1 LNAAILALLLL
12 LLPVDVL
19 LAARSV
25 RRGETPR
32 ALKELPLNA
41 ARVAKIDVDAIVS
54 SFQFYAKKKSFV
66 GRFTKEGARVRACDD
81 VATLSTKDERE
92 RCSLRSREC
101 VVVLFLSFQ
110 ERERVVLHFFWGIKR
125 ERLWS
130 QKRLTTQKK
139 KRTKESFIGH
149 KVVLFKHFL

>member
-101 VVVLFLSFQ
+101 LVVLFLSFQ

-130 QKRLTTQKK
+130 QSDSRRKK
-139 KRTKESFIGH
+139 KKEQRRALLDI
-149 KVVLFKHFL
+149 K